1 MKIREI
7 ELSTLLTVGAI
18 IAASAGFVYTSEY
31 RLDNIE
37 QQVEKLEQDQRR
49 LNKKVDRLLRKGAQK
64 K

>member
-1 MKIREI
+1 MKIKEI
-7 ELSTLLTVGAI
+7 DFSTLLTVGAI

-49 LNKKVDRLLRKGAQK
+49 LNKRVERLLRRGAQK